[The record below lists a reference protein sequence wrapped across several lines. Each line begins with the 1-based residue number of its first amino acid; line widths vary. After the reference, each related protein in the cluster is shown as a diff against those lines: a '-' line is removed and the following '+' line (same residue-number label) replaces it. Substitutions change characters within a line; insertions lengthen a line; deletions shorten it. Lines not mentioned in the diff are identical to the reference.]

1 MPDPS
6 STRKPYFGLKG
17 GWLTFWITIAC
28 ATDMTLFG
36 YDQGVFGGVIVT
48 EDFLDVLHLD
58 GKTSIISTV
67 TAVYDVGC
75 FFGAIASMILGE
87 KLGRKK
93 SILWGTI
100 IMSIGATLQIAAYG
114 VPQMI
119 VGRIVAGI
127 GNGINTATAPMWQ
140 GETSQAKWRGKLVVI
155 ELIMCIAGY
164 SLSTWMTF
172 AFSFLSGPVTWRFPL
187 AFQFVFIL
195 IIFGTVSWLPESPRW
210 LIAHQ
215 YPDEARVILA
225 DIEGLDINDP
235 YVVTQHTTITAA
247 VQYER
252 ENSIPWSQLLRGQT
266 GHQRGTGAIRRLLL
280 GAGSQAMQQL
290 AGINV
295 TSYYLTTLLIESVGL
310 SNRLARLLTA
320 CNSMS
325 YLLSGIFAIPNIER
339 FGRRQILMIC
349 SLGQGICYLLIT
361 VLIRF
366 DEMEEYGP
374 KQKVASASVAF
385 FFCYYLF
392 FGCGFQ
398 GIPWLLPVELNS
410 LSMRTKGVS
419 MATAT
424 NWAFNFMVVEITPI
438 GIKALGWKF
447 YIIWTVFNFSFI
459 PLIYFFYPETA
470 NRSLE
475 DIDRFFIENKGLL
488 INRNPDA
495 TSANRPTRYIECELD
510 IMNAQD
516 KADAVHMEIVAEG
529 KA

>member
-17 GWLTFWITIAC
+17 GWLIFWITIAC

-36 YDQGVFGGVIVT
+36 YDQVVFGGVIVT
-48 EDFLDVLHLD
+48 DDFLDVLHLD
-58 GKTSIISTV
+58 RKTSIISTV

-87 KLGRKK
+87 KLGQKK

-100 IMSIGATLQIAAYG
+100 IMSTGAILQIAAYG

-119 VGRIVAGI
+119 VGP
-127 GNGINTATAPMWQ
+127 TAPIWQ
-140 GETSQAKWRGKLVVI
+140 GETSQAKWRGKLVAI

-172 AFSFLSGPVTWRFPL
+172 SFSFLSGLVTWRFPL
-187 AFQFVFIL
+187 AFQF
-195 IIFGTVSWLPESPRW
+195 
-210 LIAHQ
+210 
-215 YPDEARVILA
+215 
-225 DIEGLDINDP
+225 
-235 YVVTQHTTITAA
+235 HTTITAT

-252 ENSIPWSQLLRGQT
+252 ENCIPWR
-266 GHQRGTGAIRRLLL
+266 
-280 GAGSQAMQQL
+280 AGSQTMQQL
-290 AGINV
+290 AEINV

-320 CNSMS
+320 CKSIS

-366 DEMEEYGP
+366 NEMEEYGP

-385 FFCYYLF
+385 FFYYLS

-419 MATAT
+419 IATAT

-438 GIKALGWKF
+438 GIKTLGWKF
-447 YIIWTVFNFSFI
+447 YIIWTVFNFSSI
-459 PLIYFFYPETA
+459 PLIYFFYPETP
-470 NRSLE
+470 NRPLE

-488 INRNPDA
+488 IIRNPDA
-495 TSANRPTRYIECELD
+495 TSANRRTRYIECELD

-516 KADAVHMEIVAEG
+516 KADAAHMEIVAEG

>member
-48 EDFLDVLHLD
+48 DDFLDVLHLN

-87 KLGRKK
+87 RLGRKK

-100 IMSIGATLQIAAYG
+100 IMSIGAILQIAAYG
-114 VPQMI
+114 VPQMM

-187 AFQFVFIL
+187 AFQF
-195 IIFGTVSWLPESPRW
+195 
-210 LIAHQ
+210 
-215 YPDEARVILA
+215 
-225 DIEGLDINDP
+225 
-235 YVVTQHTTITAA
+235 HTTITAA

-252 ENSIPWSQLLRGQT
+252 ENNIPWR
-266 GHQRGTGAIRRLLL
+266 
-280 GAGSQAMQQL
+280 AGSQAMQQL

-320 CNSMS
+320 CNSIS
-325 YLLSGIFAIPNIER
+325 YLLAGILAIPNIER

-366 DEMEEYGP
+366 NEMEEYGP

-419 MATAT
+419 IATAT

-475 DIDRFFIENKGLL
+475 DIDRFFIENKGLF
-488 INRNPDA
+488 INSNPDA
-495 TSANRPTRYIECELD
+495 TSANRPTRYIEGELD
-510 IMNAQD
+510 IMNTQD
-516 KADAVHMEIVAEG
+516 KADAAHMEMVDEG
-529 KA
+529 RPER

>member
-17 GWLTFWITIAC
+17 GWLTFWMAIAC
-28 ATDMTLFG
+28 ATDMTFFG
-36 YDQGVFGGVIVT
+36 YDQG
-48 EDFLDVLHLD
+48 
-58 GKTSIISTV
+58 IISTV

-75 FFGAIASMILGE
+75 FFGAIALMVLGE
-87 KLGRKK
+87 RLGRKK

-100 IMSIGATLQIAAYG
+100 IMSIGAILQIAAYG

-140 GETSQAKWRGKLVVI
+140 GETSQAKWRGKLVVL
-155 ELIMCIAGY
+155 ELVMCIAGY

-187 AFQFVFIL
+187 AFQF
-195 IIFGTVSWLPESPRW
+195 
-210 LIAHQ
+210 
-215 YPDEARVILA
+215 
-225 DIEGLDINDP
+225 
-235 YVVTQHTTITAA
+235 HTTITAA
-247 VQYER
+247 VQYGQ
-252 ENSIPWSQLLRGQT
+252 ENNIPWK
-266 GHQRGTGAIRRLLL
+266 
-280 GAGSQAMQQL
+280 
-290 AGINV
+290 
-295 TSYYLTTLLIESVGL
+295 SVGL

-320 CNSMS
+320 CNSIS
-325 YLLSGIFAIPNIER
+325 YLLFGIFAIPNIER

-349 SLGQGICYLLIT
+349 SLGHGICYLLIT
-361 VLIRF
+361 VLICF
-366 DEMEEYGP
+366 NEMEEYGS

-410 LSMRTKGVS
+410 LTMRTKGVS
-419 MATAT
+419 IATAT
-424 NWAFNFMVVEITPI
+424 NWAFNLM
-438 GIKALGWKF
+438 LKF

-459 PLIYFFYPETA
+459 PLIYCFYPETA
-470 NRSLE
+470 NRSLD
-475 DIDRFFIENKGLL
+475 DIDRFFIEDKGMF
-488 INRNPDA
+488 INNNPDA

-516 KADAVHMEIVAEG
+516 KADATHMEVVVEG
-529 KA
+529 RPER